1 MDSDRQRL
9 IQRARELNT
18 SDLPVMELQERIR
31 EVCSEYLIEAKIDV
45 DHLLRHEDWRV
56 RSSALQMVWWGVGA
70 TDGTNQ
76 SIEILMHDSDEDIR
90 AEAVLALY
98 EAARSTPKEAQVSIQ
113 ESRRRRRIR
122 LRAGRRAQVLAKTR
136 PFARFLVK
144 SRCFN
149 SYRQRTLHRPRAV
162 RRTRTSLRSYA
173 SRPRTS
179 WLAALQATR

>member
-70 TDGTNQ
+70 TDGINQ

-90 AEAVLALY
+90 AEAALALY
-98 EAARSTPKEAQVSIQ
+98 EAARSTPKEAQVRAAFKRVADED
-113 ESRRRRRIR
+113 ESD
-122 LRAGRRAQVLAKTR
+122 
-136 PFARFLVK
+136 
-144 SRCFN
+144 
-149 SYRQRTLHRPRAV
+149 YV
-162 RRTRTSLRSYA
+162 RN
-173 SRPRTS
+173 
-179 WLAALQATR
+179 AALKFLQKLDPSPGS

>member
-98 EAARSTPKEAQVSIQ
+98 EAARSTPKEAQVRAAFKRVADDD
-113 ESRRRRRIR
+113 ESD
-122 LRAGRRAQVLAKTR
+122 
-136 PFARFLVK
+136 
-144 SRCFN
+144 
-149 SYRQRTLHRPRAV
+149 YV
-162 RRTRTSLRSYA
+162 RD
-173 SRPRTS
+173 
-179 WLAALQATR
+179 AALKFLQKLDPSPGS